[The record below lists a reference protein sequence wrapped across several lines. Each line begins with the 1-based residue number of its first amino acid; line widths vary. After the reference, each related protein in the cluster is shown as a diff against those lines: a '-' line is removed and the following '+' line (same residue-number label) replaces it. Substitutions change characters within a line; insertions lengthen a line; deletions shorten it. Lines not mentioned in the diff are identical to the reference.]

1 MFLTFFY
8 LLRASG
14 INVSLSEWLTL
25 MEGLRMDLHDS
36 TLSGFYTLCRSV
48 LLHSEADFDRFDQ
61 VFLEFFK
68 DVKHVDEVPPEMLK
82 WLEHPELDMVELE
95 RLSEITGLSVEE
107 IEKMFAERLQ
117 GQDAEHNGGRKWVG
131 TEGYTP
137 FGHRGKQLGGIR
149 VGGKSNYRSAYR
161 VAGERK
167 YRDLRKDNTIDSR
180 QFQMAFRSL
189 RQLSSNSDEPKTE
202 LDIDTT
208 IRKTCDNAGNLSI
221 EFTRPR
227 KNALKLMLLM
237 DSGGSMDYYRELCS
251 LLFQSVSK
259 AGRFKDLK
267 VYYFH
272 NAPGK
277 RLYLDPTLDWRNS
290 VLTEWVMNN
299 IPSDYKVIIVGD
311 ASMSMQELLPS
322 YNWWKSDVPENSGLA
337 LLLDLKRRYPH
348 LILAPSPAPPRLL
361 QLLDPDLRAAGE
373 ALRHVP
379 ALHRRHD
386 QGHEEAHGKKMISFG
401 VVTPN
406 ENFLAKDSFAVF
418 DE

>member
-131 TEGYTP
+131 TGGFTP
-137 FGHRGKQLGGIR
+137 FGHRGKKLGGIR

-167 YRDLRKDNTIDSR
+167 YRDWRKDNTIDSR

-272 NAPGK
+272 NSPGK

-348 LILAPSPAPPRLL
+348 LIWLHPQPRPAYSSYWTQTFELL
-361 QLLDPDLRAAGE
+361 EKHFDMYQLSIDGMTKGMKKLM
-373 ALRHVP
+373 V
-379 ALHRRHD
+379 RR
-386 QGHEEAHGKKMISFG
+386 
-401 VVTPN
+401 
-406 ENFLAKDSFAVF
+406 
-418 DE
+418 

>member
-167 YRDLRKDNTIDSR
+167 YRDWRKDNTIDSR

-348 LILAPSPAPPRLL
+348 LIWLHPQPRPAYSSYWTQTFELL
-361 QLLDPDLRAAGE
+361 EKHFDMYQRSIDGMTKGMKKLM
-373 ALRHVP
+373 V
-379 ALHRRHD
+379 RR
-386 QGHEEAHGKKMISFG
+386 GFR
-401 VVTPN
+401 
-406 ENFLAKDSFAVF
+406 
-418 DE
+418 

>member
-82 WLEHPELDMVELE
+82 WLEHPELDLVELE

-167 YRDLRKDNTIDSR
+167 YRDWRKDNTIDSR

-189 RQLSSNSDEPKTE
+189 RQLSSNTDEPKTE

-337 LLLDLKRRYPH
+337 LLLALKRRYPH
-348 LILAPSPAPPRLL
+348 LIWLHPQPRPAYSSYWTQTFELL
-361 QLLDPDLRAAGE
+361 EKHFDMYQLSIDGMTKGMKKLM
-373 ALRHVP
+373 V
-379 ALHRRHD
+379 RR
-386 QGHEEAHGKKMISFG
+386 
-401 VVTPN
+401 
-406 ENFLAKDSFAVF
+406 
-418 DE
+418 

>member
-14 INVSLSEWLTL
+14 INVSLGEWLTL

-82 WLEHPELDMVELE
+82 WLEHPELDLVELE

-107 IEKMFAERLQ
+107 IERMFAERLR

-149 VGGKSNYRSAYR
+149 VGGKSSYHSAYR

-167 YRDLRKDNTIDSR
+167 YRDWRKDNTIDSR

-202 LDIDTT
+202 LDIDAT

-272 NAPGK
+272 NSPGK
-277 RLYLDPTLDWRNS
+277 RLSLDPTLDWRNS

-337 LLLDLKRRYPH
+337 LLLELKRRYPH
-348 LILAPSPAPPRLL
+348 IIWFHPQPRPAYSSYWTQTFELL
-361 QLLDPDLRAAGE
+361 EKYFDMYQLSIDGMTKGMKKLM
-373 ALRHVP
+373 V
-379 ALHRRHD
+379 RR
-386 QGHEEAHGKKMISFG
+386 
-401 VVTPN
+401 
-406 ENFLAKDSFAVF
+406 
-418 DE
+418 

>member
-1 MFLTFFY
+1 MFLAFFY

-14 INVSLSEWLTL
+14 ISVSLSEWLTL

-82 WLEHPELDMVELE
+82 WLEHPELDLVELE

-167 YRDLRKDNTIDSR
+167 YRDWRKDNTIDSR

-337 LLLDLKRRYPH
+337 LLLALKRRYPH
-348 LILAPSPAPPRLL
+348 LIWLHPQPRPAYSSYWTQTFELL
-361 QLLDPDLRAAGE
+361 EKHFDMYQLSIDGMTRGMKKLM
-373 ALRHVP
+373 V
-379 ALHRRHD
+379 RR
-386 QGHEEAHGKKMISFG
+386 
-401 VVTPN
+401 
-406 ENFLAKDSFAVF
+406 
-418 DE
+418 

>member
-82 WLEHPELDMVELE
+82 WLEHPELDLVELE

-107 IEKMFAERLQ
+107 IERMFAERLR

-149 VGGKSNYRSAYR
+149 VGGKSSYRSAYR

-167 YRDLRKDNTIDSR
+167 YRDWRKDNTIDSR

-202 LDIDTT
+202 LDIDAT

-227 KNALKLMLLM
+227 KNALKLMLLI

-272 NAPGK
+272 NSPGK

-337 LLLDLKRRYPH
+337 LLLELKRRYPH
-348 LILAPSPAPPRLL
+348 IIWFHPQPRPAYSSYWTQTFELL
-361 QLLDPDLRAAGE
+361 EKYFDMYQLSIDGMTKGMKKLM
-373 ALRHVP
+373 V
-379 ALHRRHD
+379 RR
-386 QGHEEAHGKKMISFG
+386 
-401 VVTPN
+401 
-406 ENFLAKDSFAVF
+406 
-418 DE
+418 

>member
-82 WLEHPELDMVELE
+82 WLEHPELDLVELE

-107 IEKMFAERLQ
+107 IEKMFAERLK

-167 YRDLRKDNTIDSR
+167 YRDWRKDNTIDSR

-348 LILAPSPAPPRLL
+348 LIWLHPQPRPAYSSYWTQTFELL
-361 QLLDPDLRAAGE
+361 EKHFDMYQLSIDGMTKGMKKLM
-373 ALRHVP
+373 V
-379 ALHRRHD
+379 RR
-386 QGHEEAHGKKMISFG
+386 
-401 VVTPN
+401 
-406 ENFLAKDSFAVF
+406 
-418 DE
+418 

>member
-61 VFLEFFK
+61 VFREFFK

-167 YRDLRKDNTIDSR
+167 YRDWRKDNTIDSR

-348 LILAPSPAPPRLL
+348 LIWLHPQPRPAYSSYWTQTFELL
-361 QLLDPDLRAAGE
+361 EKHFDMYQLSIDGMTKGMKKLM
-373 ALRHVP
+373 V
-379 ALHRRHD
+379 RR
-386 QGHEEAHGKKMISFG
+386 
-401 VVTPN
+401 
-406 ENFLAKDSFAVF
+406 
-418 DE
+418 

>member
-14 INVSLSEWLTL
+14 INVSLGEWLTL

-82 WLEHPELDMVELE
+82 WLEHPELDLVELE

-107 IEKMFAERLQ
+107 IERMFAERLR

-149 VGGKSNYRSAYR
+149 VGGKSSYRSAYR

-167 YRDLRKDNTIDSR
+167 YRDWRKDNTIDSR

-202 LDIDTT
+202 LDIDAT

-227 KNALKLMLLM
+227 KNALKLMLLI

-272 NAPGK
+272 NSPGK

-337 LLLDLKRRYPH
+337 LLLELKRRYPH
-348 LILAPSPAPPRLL
+348 IIWFHPQPRPAYSSYWTQTFELL
-361 QLLDPDLRAAGE
+361 EKYFDMYQLSIDGMTKGMKKLM
-373 ALRHVP
+373 V
-379 ALHRRHD
+379 RR
-386 QGHEEAHGKKMISFG
+386 
-401 VVTPN
+401 
-406 ENFLAKDSFAVF
+406 
-418 DE
+418 

>member
-167 YRDLRKDNTIDSR
+167 YRDWRKDNTIDSR

-348 LILAPSPAPPRLL
+348 LIWLHPQPRPAYSSYWTQTFELL
-361 QLLDPDLRAAGE
+361 EKHFDMYQLSIDGMTKGMKKLM
-373 ALRHVP
+373 V
-379 ALHRRHD
+379 RR
-386 QGHEEAHGKKMISFG
+386 
-401 VVTPN
+401 
-406 ENFLAKDSFAVF
+406 
-418 DE
+418 

>member
-14 INVSLSEWLTL
+14 INVSLGEWLTL

-82 WLEHPELDMVELE
+82 WLEHPELDLVELE

-107 IEKMFAERLQ
+107 IERMFAERLR

-149 VGGKSNYRSAYR
+149 VGGKSSYHSAYR

-167 YRDLRKDNTIDSR
+167 YRDWRKDNTIDSR

-202 LDIDTT
+202 LDIDAT

-272 NAPGK
+272 NSPGK

-337 LLLDLKRRYPH
+337 LLLELKRRYPH
-348 LILAPSPAPPRLL
+348 IIWFHPQPRPAYSSYWTQTFELL
-361 QLLDPDLRAAGE
+361 EKYFDMYQLSLDGMTKGMKKLM
-373 ALRHVP
+373 V
-379 ALHRRHD
+379 RR
-386 QGHEEAHGKKMISFG
+386 
-401 VVTPN
+401 
-406 ENFLAKDSFAVF
+406 
-418 DE
+418 

>member
-14 INVSLSEWLTL
+14 INVSLGEWLTL

-61 VFLEFFK
+61 VCLEFFK

-82 WLEHPELDMVELE
+82 WLEHPELDLVELE

-107 IEKMFAERLQ
+107 IERMFAERLR

-149 VGGKSNYRSAYR
+149 VGGKSSYHSAYR

-167 YRDLRKDNTIDSR
+167 YRDWRKDNTIDSR

-189 RQLSSNSDEPKTE
+189 RQLSSNYDEPKTE
-202 LDIDTT
+202 LDIDAT

-272 NAPGK
+272 NSPGK

-337 LLLDLKRRYPH
+337 LLLELKRRYPH
-348 LILAPSPAPPRLL
+348 IIWFHPQPRPAYSSYWTQTFELL
-361 QLLDPDLRAAGE
+361 EKYFDMYQLSIDGMTKGMKKLM
-373 ALRHVP
+373 V
-379 ALHRRHD
+379 RR
-386 QGHEEAHGKKMISFG
+386 
-401 VVTPN
+401 
-406 ENFLAKDSFAVF
+406 
-418 DE
+418 

>member
-82 WLEHPELDMVELE
+82 WLEHPELDLVELE

-107 IEKMFAERLQ
+107 IEKMFAERLK

-131 TEGYTP
+131 TGGFTP
-137 FGHRGKQLGGIR
+137 FGHRGKKLGGIR

-167 YRDLRKDNTIDSR
+167 YRDWRKDNTIDSR

-322 YNWWKSDVPENSGLA
+322 YNWWRSDVPENSGLA

-348 LILAPSPAPPRLL
+348 LIWLHPQPRPAYSSYWTQTFELL
-361 QLLDPDLRAAGE
+361 EKHFDMYQLSIDGMTKGMKKLM
-373 ALRHVP
+373 V
-379 ALHRRHD
+379 RR
-386 QGHEEAHGKKMISFG
+386 
-401 VVTPN
+401 
-406 ENFLAKDSFAVF
+406 
-418 DE
+418 

>member
-167 YRDLRKDNTIDSR
+167 YRDWRKDNTIDSR

-189 RQLSSNSDEPKTE
+189 RQLSSNTDEPKTE

-337 LLLDLKRRYPH
+337 LLLALKRRYPH
-348 LILAPSPAPPRLL
+348 LIWLHPQPRPAYSSYWTQTFELL
-361 QLLDPDLRAAGE
+361 EKHFDMYQLSIDGMTKGMKKLM
-373 ALRHVP
+373 V
-379 ALHRRHD
+379 RR
-386 QGHEEAHGKKMISFG
+386 
-401 VVTPN
+401 
-406 ENFLAKDSFAVF
+406 
-418 DE
+418 

>member
-82 WLEHPELDMVELE
+82 WLEHPELDLVELE

-107 IEKMFAERLQ
+107 IEKMFAERLK

-167 YRDLRKDNTIDSR
+167 YRDWRKDNTIDSR

-208 IRKTCDNAGNLSI
+208 IRKTCDNPGNLSI

-348 LILAPSPAPPRLL
+348 LIWLHPQPRPAYSSYWTQTFELL
-361 QLLDPDLRAAGE
+361 EKHFDMYQLSIDGMTKGMKKLM
-373 ALRHVP
+373 V
-379 ALHRRHD
+379 RR
-386 QGHEEAHGKKMISFG
+386 
-401 VVTPN
+401 
-406 ENFLAKDSFAVF
+406 
-418 DE
+418 

>member
-14 INVSLSEWLTL
+14 INVSLGEWLTL

-82 WLEHPELDMVELE
+82 WLEHPELDLVELE

-107 IEKMFAERLQ
+107 IERMFAERLR

-149 VGGKSNYRSAYR
+149 VGGKSSYHSAYR

-167 YRDLRKDNTIDSR
+167 YRDWRKDNTIDSR

-202 LDIDTT
+202 LDIDAT

-227 KNALKLMLLM
+227 KNALKLMLLI

-272 NAPGK
+272 NSPGK

-337 LLLDLKRRYPH
+337 LLLELKRRYPH
-348 LILAPSPAPPRLL
+348 IIWFHPQPRPAYSSYWTQTFELL
-361 QLLDPDLRAAGE
+361 EKYFDMYQLSIDGMTKGMKKLM
-373 ALRHVP
+373 V
-379 ALHRRHD
+379 RR
-386 QGHEEAHGKKMISFG
+386 
-401 VVTPN
+401 
-406 ENFLAKDSFAVF
+406 
-418 DE
+418 

>member
-82 WLEHPELDMVELE
+82 WLEHPELDLVELE

-107 IEKMFAERLQ
+107 IETMFAERLK

-131 TEGYTP
+131 TGGFTP
-137 FGHRGKQLGGIR
+137 FGHRGKKLGGIR

-167 YRDLRKDNTIDSR
+167 YRDWRKDNTIDSR

-348 LILAPSPAPPRLL
+348 LIWLHPQPRPAYSSYWTQTFELL
-361 QLLDPDLRAAGE
+361 EKHFDMYQLSIDGMTKGMKKLM
-373 ALRHVP
+373 V
-379 ALHRRHD
+379 RR
-386 QGHEEAHGKKMISFG
+386 
-401 VVTPN
+401 
-406 ENFLAKDSFAVF
+406 
-418 DE
+418 

>member
-131 TEGYTP
+131 TGGFTP
-137 FGHRGKQLGGIR
+137 FGHRGKKLGGIR

-167 YRDLRKDNTIDSR
+167 YRDWRKDNTIDSR

-337 LLLDLKRRYPH
+337 LLLALKRRYPH
-348 LILAPSPAPPRLL
+348 LIWLHPQPRPAYSSYWTQTFELL
-361 QLLDPDLRAAGE
+361 EKHFDMYQLSIDGMTKGMKKLM
-373 ALRHVP
+373 V
-379 ALHRRHD
+379 RR
-386 QGHEEAHGKKMISFG
+386 
-401 VVTPN
+401 
-406 ENFLAKDSFAVF
+406 
-418 DE
+418 

>member
-14 INVSLSEWLTL
+14 INVSLGEWLTL

-82 WLEHPELDMVELE
+82 WLEHPELDLVELE

-107 IEKMFAERLQ
+107 IERMFAERLR

-149 VGGKSNYRSAYR
+149 VGGKSSYHSAYR
-161 VAGERK
+161 VAGER
-167 YRDLRKDNTIDSR
+167 RKDNTIDSR

-202 LDIDTT
+202 LDIDAT

-272 NAPGK
+272 NSPGK

-337 LLLDLKRRYPH
+337 LLLELKRRYPH
-348 LILAPSPAPPRLL
+348 IIWFHPQPRPAYSSYWTQTFELL
-361 QLLDPDLRAAGE
+361 EKYFDMYQLSIDGMTKGMKKLM
-373 ALRHVP
+373 V
-379 ALHRRHD
+379 RR
-386 QGHEEAHGKKMISFG
+386 
-401 VVTPN
+401 
-406 ENFLAKDSFAVF
+406 
-418 DE
+418 

>member
-82 WLEHPELDMVELE
+82 WLEHPELDLVELE

-107 IEKMFAERLQ
+107 IEKMFAERLK

-131 TEGYTP
+131 TGGFTP
-137 FGHRGKQLGGIR
+137 FGHRGKKLGGIR

-167 YRDLRKDNTIDSR
+167 YRDWRKDNTIDSR

-189 RQLSSNSDEPKTE
+189 RQLSSHSDEPKTE

-337 LLLDLKRRYPH
+337 LLLALKRRYPH
-348 LILAPSPAPPRLL
+348 LIWLHPQPRPAYSSYWTQTFELL
-361 QLLDPDLRAAGE
+361 EKHFDMYQLSIDGMTKGMKKLM
-373 ALRHVP
+373 V
-379 ALHRRHD
+379 RR
-386 QGHEEAHGKKMISFG
+386 
-401 VVTPN
+401 
-406 ENFLAKDSFAVF
+406 
-418 DE
+418 

>member
-167 YRDLRKDNTIDSR
+167 YRDWRKDNTIDSR

-348 LILAPSPAPPRLL
+348 LIWLHPPPRPPYNSYWTQTFELL
-361 QLLDPDLRAAGE
+361 EKHFDMYQLSIDGMTKGMKKLM
-373 ALRHVP
+373 V
-379 ALHRRHD
+379 RR
-386 QGHEEAHGKKMISFG
+386 
-401 VVTPN
+401 
-406 ENFLAKDSFAVF
+406 
-418 DE
+418 

>member
-167 YRDLRKDNTIDSR
+167 YRDWRKDNTIDSR

-189 RQLSSNSDEPKTE
+189 RQLSSNTDEPKTE

-348 LILAPSPAPPRLL
+348 LIWLHPQPRPAYSSYWTQTFELL
-361 QLLDPDLRAAGE
+361 EKHFDMYQLSIDGMTKGMKKLM
-373 ALRHVP
+373 V
-379 ALHRRHD
+379 RR
-386 QGHEEAHGKKMISFG
+386 
-401 VVTPN
+401 
-406 ENFLAKDSFAVF
+406 
-418 DE
+418 

>member
-82 WLEHPELDMVELE
+82 WLEHPELDLVELE

-167 YRDLRKDNTIDSR
+167 YRDWRKDNTIDSR

-348 LILAPSPAPPRLL
+348 LIWLHPQPRPAYSSYWTQTFELL
-361 QLLDPDLRAAGE
+361 EKHFDMYQLSIDGMTKGMKKLM
-373 ALRHVP
+373 V
-379 ALHRRHD
+379 RR
-386 QGHEEAHGKKMISFG
+386 
-401 VVTPN
+401 
-406 ENFLAKDSFAVF
+406 
-418 DE
+418 

>member
-14 INVSLSEWLTL
+14 ISVSLSEWLTL

-167 YRDLRKDNTIDSR
+167 YRDWRKDNTIDSR

-348 LILAPSPAPPRLL
+348 LIWLHPQPRPAYSSYWTQTFELL
-361 QLLDPDLRAAGE
+361 EKHFDMYQLSIDGMTKGMKKLM
-373 ALRHVP
+373 V
-379 ALHRRHD
+379 RR
-386 QGHEEAHGKKMISFG
+386 
-401 VVTPN
+401 
-406 ENFLAKDSFAVF
+406 
-418 DE
+418 

>member
-82 WLEHPELDMVELE
+82 WLEHPELDLVELE

-107 IEKMFAERLQ
+107 IEKMFAERLK

-167 YRDLRKDNTIDSR
+167 YRDWRKDNTIDSR

-202 LDIDTT
+202 LDIDAT

-348 LILAPSPAPPRLL
+348 LIWLHPQPRPAYSSYWTQTFELL
-361 QLLDPDLRAAGE
+361 EKHFDMYQLSIDGMTKGMKKLM
-373 ALRHVP
+373 V
-379 ALHRRHD
+379 RR
-386 QGHEEAHGKKMISFG
+386 
-401 VVTPN
+401 
-406 ENFLAKDSFAVF
+406 
-418 DE
+418 

>member
-14 INVSLSEWLTL
+14 INVSLGEWLTL
-25 MEGLRMDLHDS
+25 MEGLRMALHDS

-82 WLEHPELDMVELE
+82 WLEHPELDLVELE

-107 IEKMFAERLQ
+107 IERMFAERLR

-149 VGGKSNYRSAYR
+149 VGGKSSYHSAYR

-167 YRDLRKDNTIDSR
+167 YRDWRKDNTIDSR

-202 LDIDTT
+202 LDIDAT

-272 NAPGK
+272 NSPGK

-337 LLLDLKRRYPH
+337 LLLELKRRYPH
-348 LILAPSPAPPRLL
+348 IIWFHPQPRPAYSSYWTQTFELEKYFDMY
-361 QLLDPDLRAAGE
+361 QLSIDGMTKGMKKLM
-373 ALRHVP
+373 V
-379 ALHRRHD
+379 RR
-386 QGHEEAHGKKMISFG
+386 
-401 VVTPN
+401 
-406 ENFLAKDSFAVF
+406 
-418 DE
+418 

>member
-167 YRDLRKDNTIDSR
+167 YRDWRKDNTIDSR

-189 RQLSSNSDEPKTE
+189 RQLSSNSDEPNTE

-208 IRKTCDNAGNLSI
+208 IRKTCDNAGNL

-337 LLLDLKRRYPH
+337 LLLALKRRYPH
-348 LILAPSPAPPRLL
+348 LIWLHPQPRPAYSSYWTQTFELL
-361 QLLDPDLRAAGE
+361 EKHFDMYQLSIDGMTKGMKKLM
-373 ALRHVP
+373 V
-379 ALHRRHD
+379 RR
-386 QGHEEAHGKKMISFG
+386 
-401 VVTPN
+401 
-406 ENFLAKDSFAVF
+406 
-418 DE
+418 

>member
-167 YRDLRKDNTIDSR
+167 YRDWRKDNTIDSR

-348 LILAPSPAPPRLL
+348 LIWLHPQPRPAYSSYWTQTFELL
-361 QLLDPDLRAAGE
+361 EKHFDMYQLSIDGMTK
-373 ALRHVP
+373 
-379 ALHRRHD
+379 
-386 QGHEEAHGKKMISFG
+386 GM
-401 VVTPN
+401 
-406 ENFLAKDSFAVF
+406 
-418 DE
+418 

>member
-107 IEKMFAERLQ
+107 IEKMFAERLK

-131 TEGYTP
+131 TGGFTP
-137 FGHRGKQLGGIR
+137 FGHRGKKLGGIR

-167 YRDLRKDNTIDSR
+167 YRDWRKDNTIDSR

-348 LILAPSPAPPRLL
+348 LIWLHPQPRPAYSSYWTQTFELL
-361 QLLDPDLRAAGE
+361 EKHFDMYQLSIDGMTEGMKKLM
-373 ALRHVP
+373 V
-379 ALHRRHD
+379 RR
-386 QGHEEAHGKKMISFG
+386 
-401 VVTPN
+401 
-406 ENFLAKDSFAVF
+406 
-418 DE
+418 

>member
-14 INVSLSEWLTL
+14 INVSLGEWLTL

-82 WLEHPELDMVELE
+82 WLEHPELDLVELE

-107 IEKMFAERLQ
+107 IERMFAERLR

-149 VGGKSNYRSAYR
+149 VGGKSSYHSAYR

-167 YRDLRKDNTIDSR
+167 YRDWRKDNTIDSR

-272 NAPGK
+272 NSPGK

-337 LLLDLKRRYPH
+337 LLLELKRRYPH
-348 LILAPSPAPPRLL
+348 IIWFHPQPRPAYSSYWTQTFELL
-361 QLLDPDLRAAGE
+361 EKYFDMYQLSIDGMTKGMKKLM
-373 ALRHVP
+373 V
-379 ALHRRHD
+379 RR
-386 QGHEEAHGKKMISFG
+386 
-401 VVTPN
+401 
-406 ENFLAKDSFAVF
+406 
-418 DE
+418 

>member
-82 WLEHPELDMVELE
+82 WLEHPELDLVELE

-107 IEKMFAERLQ
+107 IEKMFAERLK

-131 TEGYTP
+131 TGGFTP

-167 YRDLRKDNTIDSR
+167 YRDWRKDNTIDSR

-348 LILAPSPAPPRLL
+348 LIWLHPQPRPAYSSYWTQTFELL
-361 QLLDPDLRAAGE
+361 EKHFDMYQLSIDGMTKGMKKLM
-373 ALRHVP
+373 V
-379 ALHRRHD
+379 RR
-386 QGHEEAHGKKMISFG
+386 
-401 VVTPN
+401 
-406 ENFLAKDSFAVF
+406 
-418 DE
+418 

>member
-14 INVSLSEWLTL
+14 INVSLGEWLTL

-82 WLEHPELDMVELE
+82 WLEHPELDLVELE

-107 IEKMFAERLQ
+107 IERMFAERLR

-149 VGGKSNYRSAYR
+149 VGGKSSYRSAYR

-167 YRDLRKDNTIDSR
+167 YRDWRKDNTIDSR

-202 LDIDTT
+202 LDIDAT

-227 KNALKLMLLM
+227 KNALKLMLLI

-272 NAPGK
+272 NSPGK

-337 LLLDLKRRYPH
+337 LLLELKRRYPH
-348 LILAPSPAPPRLL
+348 IIWFHPQPRPAYSSYWTQTFELL
-361 QLLDPDLRAAGE
+361 EKYFDMYQLSIDGMTQGMKKLM
-373 ALRHVP
+373 V
-379 ALHRRHD
+379 RR
-386 QGHEEAHGKKMISFG
+386 
-401 VVTPN
+401 
-406 ENFLAKDSFAVF
+406 
-418 DE
+418 

>member
-14 INVSLSEWLTL
+14 INVSLGEWLTL

-82 WLEHPELDMVELE
+82 WLEHPELDLVELE

-107 IEKMFAERLQ
+107 IERMFAERLR

-149 VGGKSNYRSAYR
+149 VGGKSSYHSAYR

-167 YRDLRKDNTIDSR
+167 YRDWRKDNTIDSR
-180 QFQMAFRSL
+180 QVQMAFRSL

-202 LDIDTT
+202 LDIDAT

-272 NAPGK
+272 NSPGK

-337 LLLDLKRRYPH
+337 LLLELKRRYPH
-348 LILAPSPAPPRLL
+348 IIWFHPQPRPAYSSYWTQTFELL
-361 QLLDPDLRAAGE
+361 EKYFDMYQLSIDGMTKGMKKLM
-373 ALRHVP
+373 V
-379 ALHRRHD
+379 RR
-386 QGHEEAHGKKMISFG
+386 
-401 VVTPN
+401 
-406 ENFLAKDSFAVF
+406 
-418 DE
+418 

>member
-107 IEKMFAERLQ
+107 IEKMFAERLK

-131 TEGYTP
+131 TGGFTP
-137 FGHRGKQLGGIR
+137 FGHRGKKLGGIR

-167 YRDLRKDNTIDSR
+167 YRDWRKDNTIDSR

-189 RQLSSNSDEPKTE
+189 RQLSSNTDEPKTE

-337 LLLDLKRRYPH
+337 LLLALKRRYPH
-348 LILAPSPAPPRLL
+348 LIWLHPQPRPAYSSYWTQTFELL
-361 QLLDPDLRAAGE
+361 EKHFDMYQLSIDGMTKGMKKLM
-373 ALRHVP
+373 V
-379 ALHRRHD
+379 RR
-386 QGHEEAHGKKMISFG
+386 
-401 VVTPN
+401 
-406 ENFLAKDSFAVF
+406 
-418 DE
+418 

>member
-82 WLEHPELDMVELE
+82 WLEHPELDLVELE

-107 IEKMFAERLQ
+107 IEKMFVERLK

-167 YRDLRKDNTIDSR
+167 YRDWRKDNTIDSR

-348 LILAPSPAPPRLL
+348 LIWLHPQPRPAYSSYWTQTFELL
-361 QLLDPDLRAAGE
+361 EKHFDMYQLSIDGMTKGMKKLM
-373 ALRHVP
+373 V
-379 ALHRRHD
+379 RR
-386 QGHEEAHGKKMISFG
+386 
-401 VVTPN
+401 
-406 ENFLAKDSFAVF
+406 
-418 DE
+418 

>member
-1 MFLTFFY
+1 MFTPFFY

-82 WLEHPELDMVELE
+82 WLEHPELDLVELE

-107 IEKMFAERLQ
+107 IEKMFAERLK

-131 TEGYTP
+131 TGGFTP

-167 YRDLRKDNTIDSR
+167 YRDWRKDNTIDSR

-348 LILAPSPAPPRLL
+348 LIWLHPQPRPAYSSYWTQTFELL
-361 QLLDPDLRAAGE
+361 EKHFDMYQLSIDGMTKGMKKLM
-373 ALRHVP
+373 V
-379 ALHRRHD
+379 RR
-386 QGHEEAHGKKMISFG
+386 
-401 VVTPN
+401 
-406 ENFLAKDSFAVF
+406 
-418 DE
+418 

>member
-82 WLEHPELDMVELE
+82 WLEHPELDLVELE

-107 IEKMFAERLQ
+107 IEKMFAERLK

-131 TEGYTP
+131 TGGFTP
-137 FGHRGKQLGGIR
+137 FGHRGKKLGGIR

-167 YRDLRKDNTIDSR
+167 YRDWRKDNTIDSR

-337 LLLDLKRRYPH
+337 LLLALKRRYPH
-348 LILAPSPAPPRLL
+348 LIWLHPQPRPAYSSYWTQTFELL
-361 QLLDPDLRAAGE
+361 EKHFDMYQLSIDGMTRGMKKLM
-373 ALRHVP
+373 V
-379 ALHRRHD
+379 RR
-386 QGHEEAHGKKMISFG
+386 
-401 VVTPN
+401 
-406 ENFLAKDSFAVF
+406 
-418 DE
+418 

>member
-14 INVSLSEWLTL
+14 INVSLGEWLTL

-82 WLEHPELDMVELE
+82 WLEHPELDLVELE

-107 IEKMFAERLQ
+107 IERMFAERLR

-149 VGGKSNYRSAYR
+149 VGGKSSYHSAYR

-167 YRDLRKDNTIDSR
+167 YRDWRKDNTIDSR

-202 LDIDTT
+202 RDIDAT

-227 KNALKLMLLM
+227 KNALKLMLLI

-337 LLLDLKRRYPH
+337 LLLELKRRYPH
-348 LILAPSPAPPRLL
+348 IIWFHPQPRPAYSSYWTQTFELL
-361 QLLDPDLRAAGE
+361 EKYFDMYQLSIDGMTKGMKKLM
-373 ALRHVP
+373 V
-379 ALHRRHD
+379 RR
-386 QGHEEAHGKKMISFG
+386 
-401 VVTPN
+401 
-406 ENFLAKDSFAVF
+406 
-418 DE
+418 

>member
-167 YRDLRKDNTIDSR
+167 YRDWRKDNTIDSR

-311 ASMSMQELLPS
+311 ASMTMQELLPS

-348 LILAPSPAPPRLL
+348 LIWLHPQPRPAYSSYWTQTFELL
-361 QLLDPDLRAAGE
+361 EKHFDMYQLSIDGMTKGMKKLM
-373 ALRHVP
+373 V
-379 ALHRRHD
+379 RR
-386 QGHEEAHGKKMISFG
+386 
-401 VVTPN
+401 
-406 ENFLAKDSFAVF
+406 
-418 DE
+418 